1 MNENDFEK
9 LLSKFNDFEFDQKTE
24 NKEIIENFLNTENN
38 VVEGIKNNYD
48 LNGIGFDD
56 EDLDNEIINDI
67 RNKEEKLKIED
78 DEYVFIEKN
87 EKRRPPPK
95 PTTTNINTTL
105 NNEKLNL
112 ENSNIIR
119 KLLIIKKKVE
129 EKRRPPPKPIPT
141 KTSTLKKAPMKK
153 ENFNTNNF
161 DFNYFE
167 NYIVNNE
174 KNQGNEKEK
183 KKLVF
188 EDTRSLKEKLKTKT
202 KRSPWDFSSTDV
214 HVNNKINDEN
224 IELNDDEK
232 DLIKNWLNN

>member
-1 MNENDFEK
+1 
-9 LLSKFNDFEFDQKTE
+9 
-24 NKEIIENFLNTENN
+24 
-38 VVEGIKNNYD
+38 
-48 LNGIGFDD
+48 
-56 EDLDNEIINDI
+56 
-67 RNKEEKLKIED
+67 
-78 DEYVFIEKN
+78 
-87 EKRRPPPK
+87 
-95 PTTTNINTTL
+95 
-105 NNEKLNL
+105 
-112 ENSNIIR
+112 
-119 KLLIIKKKVE
+119 
-129 EKRRPPPKPIPT
+129 
-141 KTSTLKKAPMKK
+141 MKK

-174 KNQGNEKEK
+174 KTQGNEKEK